1 MHAAEPL
8 LSHFEAIERTK
19 KRAENQIAASFLT
32 SLFQINLP
40 VVLMSPTHMPTTTP
54 TEFEHHPGKK
64 PAQVSSTPTM
74 TPTDF
79 EVARETYRKISDNI
93 SKIMRGQASATRH
106 LLAALAAG
114 GHVLLEDY
122 PGTGKTTLAKVLAK
136 SIDAKFKRIQFTPDL
151 LPSDILGVS
160 IFNQRDQEFHFHEGP
175 VFTNI
180 LLADEINRASPR
192 TQSAL
197 LEAMGEGQVSVEG
210 ERWDLAGLFFVIA
223 TENPVEFRGT
233 YPLPE
238 AQMDRFAMQFTLG
251 YVSPAEE
258 VAILTAQQH
267 NHPLDELK
275 PCVTLEEV
283 LEMKRAVEN
292 VRISGELKRYVVD
305 LVAATRTA
313 PGVQLGASPRASI
326 ALMKTAQAV
335 ALFDGGDYVTPEQ
348 IQKLAVP
355 VIAHRLVLEPQARF
369 SGVTA
374 RGVVEDV
381 LKKLKV
387 PA

>member
-1 MHAAEPL
+1 MQA
-8 LSHFEAIERTK
+8 
-19 KRAENQIAASFLT
+19 
-32 SLFQINLP
+32 
-40 VVLMSPTHMPTTTP
+40 
-54 TEFEHHPGKK
+54 
-64 PAQVSSTPTM
+64 M

-79 EVARETYRKISDNI
+79 AAARETYRKISGNI
-93 SKIMRGQASATRH
+93 AKIMRGQADATRH

-122 PGTGKTTLAKVLAK
+122 PGTGKTTLAKALAK
-136 SIDAKFKRIQFTPDL
+136 SIDAQFKRLQFTPDL

-175 VFTNI
+175 IFTDI

-197 LEAMGEGQVSVEG
+197 LEAMGEAQVSVEG
-210 ERWDLAGLFFVIA
+210 ERRNLSDLFFVIA

-258 VAILTAQQH
+258 VAILTAQEH
-267 NHPLDELK
+267 NHPIDELK
-275 PCVTLEEV
+275 PAATLADVIALKHAAESIR
-283 LEMKRAVEN
+283 M
-292 VRISGELKRYVVD
+292 SDELKRYAVD

-313 PGVQLGASPRASI
+313 TGVQLGASPRASI
-326 ALMKTAQAV
+326 ALMKTAQAL
-335 ALFDGGDYVTPEQ
+335 ALFDGLDFVAPEQ
-348 IQKLAVP
+348 IQKLAGP

-374 RGVVEDV
+374 RGVVEAI
-381 LKKLKV
+381 LKKLPV